1 MLAIKNIP
9 HIYSFA
15 PIEDA
20 AAKVL
25 ILGSMPGKESLRARQ
40 YYAHPRN
47 AFWPIMS
54 ELIGANAALPYELR
68 VQKLKASYIALWD
81 VLASCKRHSSLD
93 ADIDTGSISP
103 NDFEAIFLTH
113 PYITHIFFNGAM
125 AEKCLHEYVEL
136 AFESRLLQ
144 FKRLPSTS
152 PANASMTFSQKLN
165 AWKVINETCRIK
177 L

>member
-25 ILGSMPGKESLRARQ
+25 ILGSMLGKESLKAGQ

-47 AFWPIMS
+47 AFRLIMGD
-54 ELIGANAALPYELR
+54 LIGAKTALAYELR
-68 VQKLKASYIALWD
+68 VQKLKASNIALWD

-93 ADIDTGSISP
+93 ADTDSISA
-103 NDFEAIFLTH
+103 NDFEAFFLSH
-113 PYITHIFFNGAM
+113 PNINHIFFNGAM
-125 AEKCLHEYVEL
+125 AEKCFHEYVEL

-144 FKRLPSTS
+144 SQRLPSTS
-152 PANASMTFSQKLN
+152 TANASMTFSQKLN
-165 AWKVINETCRIK
+165 VWKGINETCRIK